1 MMMNLGIEKEEA
13 ANNMCATV
21 GKNREL
27 LIKNDEWNGVKTVEM
42 NTLYFWL
49 DIEFEGFLFQP
60 GENGSFFC

>member
-27 LIKNDEWNGVKTVEM
+27 LIKNDERNGEK
-42 NTLYFWL
+42 L
-49 DIEFEGFLFQP
+49 
-60 GENGSFFC
+60 SK